1 LWHVKGDGNDQ
12 FVQHETLEVADKAK
26 YAARVHMKPKNVV
39 LLGATGSIGIS
50 TQKVAADLPNQI
62 RIIGMASREN
72 VDGMEKAIR
81 QFKPLAVCMTNREKA
96 GELEKRLGNK
106 TSVGARHAVPL
117 QRQPTVHAGERGLV
131 ELATMPEADIVL
143 IAIVGTAGLEP
154 ALAAI
159 RAGKDLA
166 LASKEILVMAGELVM
181 SEARKHRVKVL
192 PVDSEH
198 SAIFQCLEGRDP
210 ADVKR
215 LILTASGGPFRQT
228 PREKFESITVAEAL
242 KHPSWNMGQKIT
254 IDSATLFNKGL
265 EMIEARWLF
274 DVEIDRV
281 DVVIH
286 PQSIIHSMV
295 EFRDGSILAQLSVPD
310 MRHPIQYALVG
321 PRRLPNSV
329 TVTDLAKIGTL
340 TFENPDYEKFPSLRL
355 AREAGRT
362 GGTMPAVFNAA
373 NEVAVARFVEG
384 QIRFTQIF
392 ETVERAMLAHKA
404 GVKPQARKTTPPGHA
419 WVAKPTLDVIL
430 EVDKWARKEAG
441 RVT

>member
-1 LWHVKGDGNDQ
+1 
-12 FVQHETLEVADKAK
+12 
-26 YAARVHMKPKNVV
+26 MKPKNIV
-39 LLGATGSIGIS
+39 LLGATGSIGVS
-50 TQKVAADLPNQI
+50 TQKVAADLPDQI
-62 RIIGMASREN
+62 RIIAMAAHGN

-81 QFKPLAVCMTNREKA
+81 QFKPLAACMTNHEKA
-96 GELEKRLGNK
+96 KELEKRFIGGQTPNRIRGQACATKFL
-106 TSVGARHAVPL
+106 
-117 QRQPTVHAGERGLV
+117 AGENGLV
-131 ELATMPEADIVL
+131 KLATMPEADIVL
-143 IAIVGTAGLEP
+143 VAIVGTAGLEP

-159 RAGKDLA
+159 RAGKNLA
-166 LASKEILVMAGELVM
+166 VASKEILVMAGGLVM
-181 SEARKHRVKVL
+181 SEARKHGVKVL

-228 PREKFESITVAEAL
+228 PREQFESITVADAL
-242 KHPSWNMGQKIT
+242 KHPSWNMGKKIT

-310 MRHPIQYALVG
+310 MRYPIQYALVG
-321 PRRLPNSV
+321 PRRLPNSLP
-329 TVTDLAKIGTL
+329 VTDLARIGTL
-340 TFENPDYEKFPSLRL
+340 TFENPDHKRFPSLRL
-355 AREAGRT
+355 AREAGRA

-373 NEVAVARFVEG
+373 NEVAVARFIEE
-384 QIRFTQIF
+384 QIKFTQIF
-392 ETVERAMLAHKA
+392 ETVERVMRAHGLAVRQAHKV
-404 GVKPQARKTTPPGHA
+404 GGESPARKPASPGHE
-419 WVAKPTLDVIL
+419 WVAQPTLDVIL
-430 EVDKWARKEAG
+430 QADQWARKEAE
-441 RVT
+441 RVV